1 MKMDNEKKLE
11 RIHTR
16 VSTEGKEW
24 LTEYMKATQ
33 SRSIG
38 EAIDKLVIQAKSQ
51 NQNQLLGEILSEEIA
66 TRVVAELKEPI
77 DILRRRTGYSDRQTK
92 VLTEVL
98 NHMVNTL
105 QLDRMKNEV
114 VTTNLAKTNVMVV
127 AEERVKEQLDHFAQQ
142 AATKKAQRQLENVKA
157 NE

>member
-1 MKMDNEKKLE
+1 MSDNEKLE
-11 RIHTR
+11 RLCTR
-16 VSTEGKEW
+16 MTSEGKEW
-24 LTEYMKATQ
+24 LTEYMKNSQ
-33 SRSIG
+33 SRSLG
-38 EAIDKLVIQAKSQ
+38 EAIDKLIIQTKSQ

-66 TRVVAELKEPI
+66 TRVIAELKEPI

-114 VTTNLAKTNVMVV
+114 VTTNLAKTNVMMV